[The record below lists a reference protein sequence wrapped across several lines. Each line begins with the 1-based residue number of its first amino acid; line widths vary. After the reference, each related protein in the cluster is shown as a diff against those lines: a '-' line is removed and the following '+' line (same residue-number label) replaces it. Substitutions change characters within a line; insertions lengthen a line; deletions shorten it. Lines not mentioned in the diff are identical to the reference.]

1 MLNLSR
7 SRTRAILFALFLMF
21 AIVVSSL
28 ALSPA
33 NAQEPDKV
41 KTYPYLG
48 AMPNPVG
55 VGQEVL
61 LHVGITKE
69 LYSSEMGWEGLTVTV
84 ERPDGHTET
93 LGPFKTDSTGG
104 TGTVYV
110 PTMAGNYTLQMNFPE
125 QEVTA
130 TKRAGGFFTPQYPIG
145 TIMLAS
151 KSDKLTLVVQEEPI
165 QYYPPHALPSE
176 YWTRP
181 IDPQLREWSAVA
193 GNWLEGTIDN
203 YFAKGNEDAP
213 ETAHV
218 LWTRVMTTGG
228 LVGEP
233 LGDHSFEIGDA
244 YEGKFASRF
253 ILAGKLYYNK
263 YAGPAVGAVDTRRE
277 YVCVDIHTGEEL
289 WSRVLLNNLTLSFC
303 QLMYWDTYDYH
314 GTYDYLWAS
323 VSVGSYPNT
332 RTDYYGFEAFTGDLV
347 YIIQGIPS
355 GTRVTGPKGEILI
368 YNVNTRAGYMT
379 LWNSTNIP
387 ALYSSTQYASMGL
400 GAMETL

>member
-1 MLNLSR
+1 MLTPFIYKKWRFYSLISLIWENLIKLKKYSADHKNNGERKNLKLSR
-7 SRTRAILFALFLMF
+7 SRTKAVLFALFLMF

-33 NAQEPDKV
+33 NAQEADTV

-104 TGTVYV
+104 TGTIYV

-130 TKRAGGFFTPQYPIG
+130 TKRAGGFFTPMFPIG

-151 KSDKLTLVVQEEPI
+151 KSEKLTLVVQEEPI
-165 QYYPPHALPSE
+165 QYYPGHSLPSE

-181 IDPQLREWSAVA
+181 IDPQLREWSAIA
-193 GNWLEGTIDN
+193 GNWVEGTIDN

-213 ETAHV
+213 ETARV

-244 YEGKFASRF
+244 YEGKFSSRF
-253 ILAGKLYYNK
+253 IIAGK
-263 YAGPAVGAVDTRRE
+263 T
-277 YVCVDIHTGEEL
+277 
-289 WSRVLLNNLTLSFC
+289 
-303 QLMYWDTYDYH
+303 
-314 GTYDYLWAS
+314 
-323 VSVGSYPNT
+323 
-332 RTDYYGFEAFTGDLV
+332 
-347 YIIQGIPS
+347 
-355 GTRVTGPKGEILI
+355 IL
-368 YNVNTRAGYMT
+368 
-379 LWNSTNIP
+379 
-387 ALYSSTQYASMGL
+387 Q
-400 GAMETL
+400 